1 MDEPNPTPAPRWL
14 HEVVAGF
21 SFVPVF
27 LAGFFLVHVFALL
40 PLNGLARRLGVQGM
54 PDFLF
59 YPEMGFLFLGSIA
72 LAVYSRN
79 RIRKSTG
86 TIKHHVFAMLALF
99 ALLAVETG
107 FLLSLL
113 ALIS

>member
-1 MDEPNPTPAPRWL
+1 MDEPNPKPAPRWL
-14 HEVVAGF
+14 HDVVAGF
-21 SFVPVF
+21 SLVPIFLAAVF
-27 LAGFFLVHVFALL
+27 LIHLFALL
-40 PLNGLARRLGVQGM
+40 PLNGLARRLGVRGM
-54 PDFLF
+54 PDVLF
-59 YPEMGFLFLGSIA
+59 YPEMGFLFLGA
-72 LAVYSRN
+72 LAAWFRY

-86 TIKHHVFAMLALF
+86 TVKDHVFTLLAFF

>member
-1 MDEPNPTPAPRWL
+1 MNGQRPSPAPRWL
-14 HEVVAGF
+14 HEGVAGF
-21 SFVPVF
+21 SLVPVF
-27 LAGFFLVHVFALL
+27 LAGFFLIHVFALL
-40 PLNGLARRLGVQGM
+40 PLNGLAHRLGVRGM

-72 LAVYSRN
+72 LAVFFRN

-86 TIKHHVFAMLALF
+86 TVKNHVFALLAL
-99 ALLAVETG
+99 AGLLAVETG

-113 ALIS
+113 AFLA

>member
-1 MDEPNPTPAPRWL
+1 MDEAHRPSAPRWL

-21 SFVPVF
+21 SLVPVF
-27 LAGFFLVHVFALL
+27 LAGFFLIHVFALL

-54 PDFLF
+54 PDYLF

-72 LAVYSRN
+72 LAVFTRH

-86 TIKHHVFAMLALF
+86 TVKHHVFAMLAF
-99 ALLAVETG
+99 FVLLAVETG

-113 ALIS
+113 AFIS

>member
-1 MDEPNPTPAPRWL
+1 MDESNPKPAPRWL

-21 SFVPVF
+21 SLIPIFLAAVF
-27 LAGFFLVHVFALL
+27 LIHLFALL
-40 PLNGLARRLGVQGM
+40 PLNGLARRLGVRGM
-54 PDFLF
+54 PGVLF
-59 YPEMGFLFLGSIA
+59 YPEMGFLFLGAIA
-72 LAVYSRN
+72 TAAWFRY

-86 TIKHHVFAMLALF
+86 TVKDHVFTLLAFF